1 MSNIKK
7 VGFIDKTGKIVIP
20 PMEVDFNCFSDG
32 LAVFTSPQGKMGAI
46 NKSGE
51 VVIQPIYD
59 QYTLS
64 DFKNGRAIFKE
75 GDEWGLLDAAGNVV
89 VEPIYSSLTGPDE
102 FGNYRATKDS
112 MVGDSMVGFIDCDGN
127 VIIDFTFED
136 WQIPRVFF
144 DGYAAACSDAG
155 WGFIDNTG
163 KWVIEPQPQYCRAR
177 SFGEGLAPVQ
187 LDNTHW
193 QYINIKNEVQ
203 FKIETTCYSDDCGS
217 FKGGVAF
224 IDNYLKKRPI
234 NKKGEFI
241 NKARYDFVDDWYWAE
256 GPIQVCVSL
265 GGDVK
270 FLKPDGKYVKFEG
283 IKAKDRIRAG
293 NFREGLVSI
302 ENRQTGTTHFYD
314 VNGKI
319 FPTPELKSA
328 TSFSEG
334 LAICTTVDSQDIIL
348 DREGNIV
355 CTLPKIAEYVSYH
368 IFSEG
373 LAMFEIDE
381 EI

>member
-1 MSNIKK
+1 
-7 VGFIDKTGKIVIP
+7 
-20 PMEVDFNCFSDG
+20 
-32 LAVFTSPQGKMGAI
+32 
-46 NKSGE
+46 
-51 VVIQPIYD
+51 
-59 QYTLS
+59 
-64 DFKNGRAIFKE
+64 
-75 GDEWGLLDAAGNVV
+75 
-89 VEPIYSSLTGPDE
+89 
-102 FGNYRATKDS
+102 
-112 MVGDSMVGFIDCDGN
+112 
-127 VIIDFTFED
+127 
-136 WQIPRVFF
+136 
-144 DGYAAACSDAG
+144 
-155 WGFIDNTG
+155 
-163 KWVIEPQPQYCRAR
+163 
-177 SFGEGLAPVQ
+177 LAPVQ